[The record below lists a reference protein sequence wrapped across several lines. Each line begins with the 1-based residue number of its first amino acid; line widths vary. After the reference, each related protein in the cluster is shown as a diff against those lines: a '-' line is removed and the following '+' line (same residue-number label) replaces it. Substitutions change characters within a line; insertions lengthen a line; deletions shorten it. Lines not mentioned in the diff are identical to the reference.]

1 MYQVLRDVAL
11 RIGFGLIFALLLLI
25 FTVMLETIFYKNNKQ
40 IHLIIVFILIGLII
54 YALGDIAIDILH
66 F

>member
-1 MYQVLRDVAL
+1 MYQVLRDIAL
-11 RIGFGLIFALLLLI
+11 RIGLGLIFALLLLI

-40 IHLIIVFILIGLII
+40 IHLIIIFILIALII

>member
-1 MYQVLRDVAL
+1 MDVAL
-11 RIGFGLIFALLLLI
+11 RIGLGIIIATLLI
-25 FTVMLETIFYKNNKQ
+25 ILTMMLDTIFYNNKNR
-40 IHLIIVFILIGLII
+40 IHLIVIFVLIALII

>member
-1 MYQVLRDVAL
+1 MDVAL
-11 RIGFGLIFALLLLI
+11 RIGLGVIFAILLI
-25 FTVMLETIFYKNNKQ
+25 LLTMMLDTIFYNNKNH
-40 IHLIIVFILIGLII
+40 IHLVVIFVLIALII

>member
-1 MYQVLRDVAL
+1 MYQVLMDVAL
-11 RIGFGLIFALLLLI
+11 RIGLGVIFAILLI
-25 FTVMLETIFYKNNKQ
+25 LLTMMLDTIFYNNKNH
-40 IHLIIVFILIGLII
+40 IHLVVIFVLIALII